1 MVRQI
6 YMCIT
11 RYSKKKNIK
20 CTKIRY
26 SKIFN
31 IVEVQSLRQKCRE
44 FEQQQEKAKKA
55 HNEIESSMSSSIN
68 NLQSEVQSRK
78 NKIAK
83 VIDFVF
89 TVLNIT
95 LLFNKYQMFI
105 SLFSPNYHIVI

>member
-1 MVRQI
+1 M
-6 YMCIT
+6 
-11 RYSKKKNIK
+11 
-20 CTKIRY
+20 
-26 SKIFN
+26 
-31 IVEVQSLRQKCRE
+31 QSLRQKCRE

-55 HNEIESSMSSSIN
+55 HNEVESSMSSSIN

-95 LLFNKYQMFI
+95 LLFNKYQIFI
-105 SLFSPNYHIVI
+105 FIFSELSHCYLIIL